1 MICPYLCLAPDS
13 PSSPHDLMIC
23 PYLCLA
29 GYAVIRSGDDEAM
42 EATMAM
48 LLAAISCV

>member
-13 PSSPHDLMIC
+13 PSSPD
-23 PYLCLA
+23 
-29 GYAVIRSGDDEAM
+29 RDDEAM

>member
-13 PSSPHDLMIC
+13 PWDSPSSPD
-23 PYLCLA
+23 
-29 GYAVIRSGDDEAM
+29 RDDEAM

>member
-1 MICPYLCLAPDS
+1 LRRMRR
-13 PSSPHDLMIC
+13 
-23 PYLCLA
+23 
-29 GYAVIRSGDDEAM
+29 IRRHRDDEAM